1 MGAKIYIETHGCQ
14 MNVADS
20 DRAARRLRDAGHE
33 LCADSTDADVVLIN
47 TCSVRARAEAKLF
60 DRIGHIKRIGG
71 RTPKFGAMGCVAQL
85 EGEKLLHKSK
95 PLDFVVGTR
104 ATDRLPELLKRVM
117 DGERAVYDLG
127 ERRVGEN
134 WDLMPQDQRSRY
146 TAFVPIIEG
155 CNKFC
160 SYCIVPFSRGRETSR
175 PAAEIIGE
183 VKRLSEAGFKEVQ
196 LIGQNV
202 NSYRPKADAGLEGH
216 QGATP
221 FVKLLR
227 AVASVNVEWIKFTT
241 SFPRDFHPEIV
252 DVMNEH
258 EKLCDWVH
266 LPVQSG
272 SNEVLKR
279 MRRGYKIEDFM
290 RRVDYLKQ
298 SPRRLALSTDII
310 VGFPG
315 ETDQD
320 FEATLNLVRR
330 CEFHSVYFFKYS
342 ERAGTHAAKLV
353 DDISPEVKTER
364 FIRLEQL
371 QYEVQTGIY
380 ASYLGKT
387 ISVLVEGRSARTVD
401 DAKGHSS
408 CNKVVNFRAPEGLE
422 GRIVDVF
429 ITAAKTN
436 SLYGELV

>member
-20 DRAARRLRDAGHE
+20 DRAARRLKDAGHE
-33 LCADSTDADVVLIN
+33 LCADSGEADVVLIN

-85 EGEKLLHKSK
+85 EGEKLLKKSK

-104 ATDRLPELLKRVM
+104 ATDRLPELVKRVL
-117 DGERAVYDLG
+117 DGERGVYDLG
-127 ERRVGEN
+127 ERYDGEN
-134 WDLMPQDQRSRY
+134 WDLAPQDQRSRH

-175 PAAEIIGE
+175 PATEIIDE
-183 VKRLSEAGFKEVQ
+183 VKGLSGAGFKEVQ

-202 NSYRPKADAGLEGH
+202 NSYRPKLDTGLEGH
-216 QGATP
+216 RGATP

-227 AVASVNVEWIKFTT
+227 AVASVSIERIKFTT
-241 SFPRDFHPEIV
+241 SFPRDFHLEIV

-258 EKLCDWVH
+258 KNLCDWVH

-272 SNEVLKR
+272 SDEILRR
-279 MRRGYKIEDFM
+279 MRRGYKIEDFLQ
-290 RRVDYLKQ
+290 RVDYLKR
-298 SPRRLALSTDII
+298 SPRNLALSTDII
-310 VGFPG
+310 VGFPS

-320 FEATLNLVRR
+320 FDATLDLLRR

-342 ERAGTHAAKLV
+342 ERAGTHAAKLL
-353 DDISPEVKTER
+353 DDVSPEVKTDR
-364 FIRLEQL
+364 FVRLEQL
-371 QYEVQTGIY
+371 QFEIQTKIY
-380 ASYLGKT
+380 SSYVGRT
-387 ISVLVEGRSARTVD
+387 IGVLIEGRSARDAD

-422 GRIVDVF
+422 NRIVDVL